1 MESPPRPKRLIK
13 AFDNLLPFP
22 SPDLDSSDSL
32 KEIVPIT
39 KNVALSSMT
48 LQSLSTKPVLPKE
61 GPNLCAFVNEV
72 AAQQQQQIDELSAQ
86 KLVLESRIKEVNS
99 LKNQHELILI
109 ETKSVRRRTF
119 LAQEESNVQRNKI
132 THLRDEILLL
142 LNEEKHICKNIEA
155 TQSKDFQNLKK
166 NYLEKMKF
174 HEEKVKANAYDTN
187 VGNQIANSKSKIAKY
202 HEETQKVISS
212 LNNTVSPN
220 QSQIQQKISNLKS
233 EKIKLLGILRRKKKS
248 LQEEDKEIQSLR
260 ISIKNSQKHVTAQKL
275 RLRSRIGEKRRLM
288 QQFEEEA
295 AALQI
300 EIDDLTSEL

>member
-13 AFDNLLPFP
+13 TFDNLLPFP
-22 SPDLDSSDSL
+22 SPDLDISDSL

-39 KNVALSSMT
+39 NNVALSSMT
-48 LQSLSTKPVLPKE
+48 LQSLSTKPVVPKE

-72 AAQQQQQIDELSAQ
+72 AAQQQQQIDELGAQ

-99 LKNQHELILI
+99 LKNQHEIILI

-187 VGNQIANSKSKIAKY
+187 VGNQIANSKSNIAKY

-212 LNNTVSPN
+212 LNNTVSTN

-233 EKIKLLGILRRKKKS
+233 EKIKLLGILHRKKKA
-248 LQEEDKEIQSLR
+248 LQEEDKQIQSLR
-260 ISIKNSQKHVTAQKL
+260 ISVKNSQKHVTAQKL